1 MTGAAHSTGHGFG
14 QLLAIIPPAL
24 LTLACAHSNVLD
36 GVAGDRVDQMSA
48 LLEAFEI
55 EEEFHADGEGAGIC
69 TGIGDEGL
77 WHLQDRLVAESLDLQ
92 GAVARLS
99 AAEAR
104 AREAGAPL
112 KPRADLT
119 LQATRTTL
127 TLTGLPGGTALTRYQ
142 PSLAVSYEID
152 VWGKL
157 RNRKQAALLDAEAS
171 AEDYRSLAITL
182 SARLAE
188 VWFGILAERELMALL
203 RDQKET
209 SERFLELTKFRFGQG
224 LGPAQDIGRQKEQIL
239 SLEGRI
245 ELSRGRLRAL
255 EAQLATLLGTTA
267 TSAPESPVPL
277 GDLVRD
283 SGLPE
288 LGLPTH
294 LLEQRPDLVAAS
306 RRLEASDR
314 RLAAAVK
321 EWFPSLSLSASL
333 FDLRT
338 TIGKLFEDLLWQI
351 AGRLGQGLYE
361 GGARAARIEQAHAAA
376 EEDLYF
382 YAQSLV
388 VAVGEVHSA
397 VALDRSQRE
406 FLENLRLRLEEAH
419 RTLDLTRESYR
430 QGATDYLNVLTALL
444 SEQSLEQQLIDA
456 RRQQLTNRVQL
467 CRALGFPSGVTSAR
481 FVPQPGFGEAIPL
494 SRAMPQGSQ

>member
-1 MTGAAHSTGHGFG
+1 M
-14 QLLAIIPPAL
+14 IPLAL
-24 LTLACAHSNVLD
+24 LTLGCAHTSVLD
-36 GVAGDRVDQMSA
+36 GVAGDRVDEIA
-48 LLEAFEI
+48 APPAAFEI
-55 EEEFHADGEGAGIC
+55 EDFQADGEATGIC

-77 WHLQDRLVAESLDLQ
+77 WRLQDRLVEESLDLQ

-127 TLTGLPGGTALTRYQ
+127 TIQGLPGSTALTRYQ

-152 VWGKL
+152 AWGKL
-157 RNRKQAALLDAEAS
+157 RNRRKAALLDAEAS

-188 VWFGILAERELMALL
+188 VWFGILAERELIALL
-203 RDQKET
+203 GDQKET

-245 ELSRGRLRAL
+245 ELAHGRLTAL
-255 EAQLATLLGTTA
+255 KVQLATLLGTTA
-267 TSAPESPVPL
+267 TAAPESPVPL
-277 GDLVRD
+277 SDLIRD

-288 LGLPTH
+288 LGLPGN

-306 RRLEASDR
+306 RQLEASDR

-338 TIGKLFEDLLWQI
+338 TIGKLFEDLLWQV
-351 AGRLGQGLYE
+351 AVSVGQGLYE
-361 GGARAARIEQAHAAA
+361 GGARGARIEQARAVA
-376 EEDLYF
+376 EQDLYF

-406 FLENLRLRLEEAH
+406 FLDNLQLRLEEAH

-467 CRALGFPSGVTSAR
+467 CRALGFPSGVASAR
-481 FVPQPGFGEAIPL
+481 LVPRPSTIRSPVLSAEGFPL
-494 SRAMPQGSQ
+494 SSAMPRGSQ